1 MSAEPLFFEEVLDAL
16 TGSVAGEFGRLF
28 SSVHRGGLK
37 VWFDE
42 PHREHYET
50 QLMRGDHGL
59 VLEVGFHC
67 EHPKVGLNVDALAP
81 LAAAESGWREA
92 LGDEPVMGEF
102 LGRSTWRRISECWE
116 APPLDDTDDLIDA
129 AIEVAERLGDY
140 IRALE
145 PLRRTVSIAR

>member
-1 MSAEPLFFEEVLDAL
+1 MNTEPLFFEEVLDAL

-42 PHREHYET
+42 PLREHYET
-50 QLMRGDHGL
+50 QLLRGDNGL
-59 VLEVGFHC
+59 VLEIGFHC
-67 EHPKVGLNVDALAP
+67 EHPKVGLNDSALAP
-81 LAAAESGWREA
+81 LAEQETSWREA
-92 LGDEPVMGEF
+92 LGDEPEIGEF

-116 APPLDDTDDLIDA
+116 APEQDDIDA

-145 PLRRTVSIAR
+145 PLRRTARVRAS

>member
-1 MSAEPLFFEEVLDAL
+1 MSAEPVFFEEVLDAL
-16 TGSVAGEFGRLF
+16 TGSVSGEFGRLM

-50 QLMRGDHGL
+50 QLMRTDGGI

-67 EHPKVGLNVDALAP
+67 EHPKVGLNEAAIAP
-81 LAAAESGWREA
+81 LAAGEQAWRES
-92 LGDEPVMGEF
+92 LGDEPVLGEF
-102 LGRSTWRRISECWE
+102 LGRATWRRISECWE
-116 APPLDDTDDLIDA
+116 APEPDDIDA

-145 PLRRTVSIAR
+145 PLRRAGATGAR